1 MDGQFMPLK
10 TPTCEL
16 QSKDDDD
23 TRLLL
28 LNGLLESILYPVT
41 KLFPS
46 DYSKNPLKYMCVGG
60 R

>member
-1 MDGQFMPLK
+1 MAMDGQFMPLK

-41 KLFPS
+41 IQLLNYFQVII
-46 DYSKNPLKYMCVGG
+46 LKIP
-60 R
+60 